1 MADLGRFLHPIWL
14 WGTTGV
20 MTQAVLARLLAA
32 QIPLAGL
39 VIADQGA
46 PAPRPLHPP
55 AAAPGELTVVD
66 AFVQPNAVHMA
77 WSHALPVYAL
87 GKLSTPEVTA
97 WLAAQAPALVAVA
110 CFPRRIPAPL
120 LAIPKAGFLNVHPSR
135 LPAYRGPAPLFRQ
148 LRDDV
153 QPLGVTVH
161 AMDADLDTGDIL
173 GQAAV
178 PRPDGASGPELDAA
192 LGATGGDLLVEVL
205 AAGLSSRS
213 AQPPGGTY
221 QGWPSAADFT
231 LDPAWSARRAYNFVC
246 ATAEWGRPYSV
257 HMVDQ
262 SWRVDR
268 VLRWD
273 ATTILPAP
281 VVVQGD
287 RLSIQFCPG
296 VVHALGVLLE
306 SGANL

>member
-1 MADLGRFLHPIWL
+1 MADLARFLHPIWL

-20 MTQAVLARLLAA
+20 MTQTVLTHLLAA
-32 QIPLAGL
+32 QVPLAGL
-39 VIADQGA
+39 VIADRGVT
-46 PAPRPLHPP
+46 APRPLHPP

-66 AFVQPNAVHMA
+66 AFVRPNAVHLA
-77 WSHALPVYAL
+77 WNHALPVYAL
-87 GKLSTPEVTA
+87 GKLAGPEAAA
-97 WLAAQAPALVAVA
+97 WLAAQAPALVVAA

-120 LAIPKAGFLNVHPSR
+120 LAIPSAGFINVHPSW

-192 LGATGGDLLVEVL
+192 LGAAGGDLLVEVL

-246 ATAEWGRPYSV
+246 ATAEWGRPYRL
-257 HMVDQ
+257 HAAGQ

-268 VLRWD
+268 VLSWD
-273 ATTILPAP
+273 ATTVLPAP
-281 VVVQGD
+281 AMYQDGI
-287 RLSIQFCPG
+287 LSLQFSPG
-296 VVHALGVLLE
+296 VVHVLGVLLE
-306 SGANL
+306 PDTDI